1 MARSMRFQRGEMRCP
16 EIWDGPLSLRR
27 VHSLL
32 HVHHQ
37 VRHPIAGN
45 DQHLRVIH
53 CHGQPRRRHADASGQ
68 DRRLDL
74 LPDRG
79 VTGGCVTAGAAP
91 ASTAARRARCRAG
104 PPAHLLHGLEAGGKV
119 ARLSAQFVN
128 LSPFR
133 STAGG
138 SRPGE
143 DRAADHYV
151 MASHSAEAQAAVHRR
166 GGSSTKQR
174 RLPLPVRATRQPR
187 LCD

>member
-1 MARSMRFQRGEMRCP
+1 MRFQRGEMRCP

-68 DRRLDL
+68 DLRLDL